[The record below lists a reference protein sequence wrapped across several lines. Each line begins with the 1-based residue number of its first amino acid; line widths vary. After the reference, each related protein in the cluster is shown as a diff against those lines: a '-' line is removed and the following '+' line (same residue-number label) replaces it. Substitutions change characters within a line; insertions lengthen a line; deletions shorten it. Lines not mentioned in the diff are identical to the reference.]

1 MMQGIGCHTGHHD
14 WVLTPAILG
23 LIWKCKKCGKTRK
36 FEGINDVILENKMRE
51 EYGRVH

>member
-1 MMQGIGCHTGHHD
+1 MMASSGLGCHTGHHD

-36 FEGINDVILENKMRE
+36 FEGLNDAILKDKARRGWN
-51 EYGRVH
+51 